1 MIYSKLGVLRKR
13 NELDAFKY
21 SGNSHAYIDNK
32 SAQKAFFD
40 QVRLWQLHDSLLNHK
55 YLQLFQR
62 WTRHKKN
69 AHMEI
74 TFWNFST
81 TIYQGI
87 GTFPWRYSQPLAHF
101 AVLAALGTPPGARN
115 RYCTCDWHGTS
126 GGNAW
131 MDEKPG
137 SGPNIV
143 PLHSWAFPTPILL
156 EAPDL
161 FISSK

>member
-1 MIYSKLGVLRKR
+1 M
-13 NELDAFKY
+13 
-21 SGNSHAYIDNK
+21 
-32 SAQKAFFD
+32 
-40 QVRLWQLHDSLLNHK
+40 RLWQLHDSLLNHK

-143 PLHSWAFPTPILL
+143 PPPLLGLSHAHPPGGTWFIHIIKITPALVSHANWGRLRWIGEIIGDGVNRDVIVRYFPPIVL
-156 EAPDL
+156 
-161 FISSK
+161 